1 MSKKAQIGDT
11 VHVHYK
17 GTLEDGSVF
26 DTSYDRKDP
35 LKFKLG
41 QKEVIEGFEK
51 ACLEMKIG
59 EKKEIKIPPKEAYG
73 EFSPELVQEVEK
85 KFFPKDIELV
95 LGQEFMIGGS
105 EFQTMAKII
114 KIEGENVTL
123 DANPALAGKTLNFAI
138 ELVDIT

>member
-1 MSKKAQIGDT
+1 MSKQAEIGDT

-17 GTLEDGSVF
+17 GTLDDGSVF
-26 DTSYDRKDP
+26 DTSYDRGNP

-41 QKEVIEGFEK
+41 QKEVIEGFEI
-51 ACLEMKIG
+51 ACLKMKIG
-59 EKKEIKIPPKEAYG
+59 DKKEVKIPPKQAYG
-73 EFSPELVQEVEK
+73 EFSHELVQEVEK
-85 KFFPKDIELV
+85 KYFPEDIQLT

-114 KIEGENVTL
+114 KIDGDKVTL
-123 DANPALAGKTLNFAI
+123 DANPSLAGKTLNFAI